1 VNLIRKRNLQ
11 ESVRAVR
18 GQAVRAETDAT
29 VQAIDVLLIFL
40 GIFMNYASVEELLSE
55 KSLKPPG

>member
-1 VNLIRKRNLQ
+1 
-11 ESVRAVR
+11 VRAVR

-55 KSLKPPG
+55 KSLKPPR